1 MRPKMGPYLAVA
13 AVIKAYLKANKISQ
27 AQLALRLELPQ
38 STLKKWL
45 NAKDGSVNR
54 LNHICQD
61 LGLSLSEVMKSVEKR
76 EVQVVQFSNAQQTY
90 FQNNPDNFKI
100 YWLLVNERQPLDA
113 IAKNLE
119 MKMDAVKRVLYQ
131 LDSLDLITVLPNDQ
145 LRLPKLRP
153 IRWLSKGDFV
163 ERVFR
168 DWSMTILNENL
179 QTKQNLILQ
188 FFQLSEEAAEDF
200 QRDLKQ
206 LEETYARRTIQEI
219 SSGATAKKKIRFLAC
234 TSEGSFFR

>member
-1 MRPKMGPYLAVA
+1 
-13 AVIKAYLKANKISQ
+13 
-27 AQLALRLELPQ
+27 
-38 STLKKWL
+38 
-45 NAKDGSVNR
+45 
-54 LNHICQD
+54 
-61 LGLSLSEVMKSVEKR
+61 MKSVEKR